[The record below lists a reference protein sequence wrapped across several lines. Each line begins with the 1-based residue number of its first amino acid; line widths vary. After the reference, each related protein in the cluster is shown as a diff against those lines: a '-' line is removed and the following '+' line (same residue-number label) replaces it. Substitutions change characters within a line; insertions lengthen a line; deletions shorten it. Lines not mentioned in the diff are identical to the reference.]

1 MLTEVDEI
9 KEFTSQESPSVVTN
23 QGKEAENL
31 CREKR
36 SRWISAISRD
46 DLTDDILDN
55 DRVCG
60 RHFVLIRLPKAGID
74 LTLTGFQHLV

>member
-1 MLTEVDEI
+1 MA
-9 KEFTSQESPSVVTN
+9 TN

-31 CREKR
+31 SRERR

-46 DLTDDILDN
+46 DLTDDILEN

-60 RHFVLIRLPKAGID
+60 RHFELLC
-74 LTLTGFQHLV
+74 FW